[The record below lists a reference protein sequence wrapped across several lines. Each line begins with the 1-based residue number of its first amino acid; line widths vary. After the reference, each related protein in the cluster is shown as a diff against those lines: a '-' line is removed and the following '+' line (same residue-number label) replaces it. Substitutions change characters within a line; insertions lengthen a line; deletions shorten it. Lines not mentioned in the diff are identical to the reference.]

1 MAVERSNSRTVF
13 GKSVSYR
20 STDYRFTATLL
31 HRFTEIMVRFIVF
44 IFLIFA
50 IRLLLFYSQ
59 DHSFSD
65 NQESNLPIIS
75 EAKNKIISAFN
86 KGLPNEESTLL
97 LGIVYGEKGNFDREY
112 FEAMRRTGVIHVIAA
127 SGMNVTMT
135 AGVIFAVLAFLVKR
149 TKALVAASFA
159 ILLYA
164 ALANFEESIVRA
176 SIMAILAYGAGLF
189 GRQNTSL
196 LALFIAI
203 FLMVFYDPAILEKIG
218 FQLSVAA
225 TAGIILFDPIF
236 KKLSKGIFFEDFRTT
251 LSAQI
256 ATVPILLFYFSTYS
270 PISVIAN
277 LLILWTVPPI
287 MILGVLASILSMF
300 AQVLVAPLLW
310 LVFPL
315 LLYFKLII
323 LFLNKYALEFE
334 TQNLPI
340 ALTIGYYFVALA
352 AILWIYKRWRIR
364 I

>member
-1 MAVERSNSRTVF
+1 
-13 GKSVSYR
+13 
-20 STDYRFTATLL
+20 
-31 HRFTEIMVRFIVF
+31 MVRFI
-44 IFLIFA
+44 IFLSLNLA
-50 IRLLLFYSQ
+50 VRLSLFYSQ
-59 DHSFSD
+59 DHNFSD
-65 NQESNLPIIS
+65 SQPRFDRGQKSHLPIIS
-75 EAKNKIISAFN
+75 EAKDKIISTFN
-86 KGLPNEESTLL
+86 KGLPNEESALL
-97 LGIVYGEKGNFDREY
+97 LGIVYGEKGSFDRDY
-112 FEAMRRTGVIHVIAA
+112 FEAMRRTGVLHVIAA

-149 TKALVAASFA
+149 TYALVFASFA
-159 ILLYA
+159 ILIYT

-176 SIMAILAYGAGLF
+176 SIMAILAYSAGLL

-203 FLMVFYDPAILEKIG
+203 FLMVFYDPGILEKIG

-236 KKLSKGIFFEDFRTT
+236 KKLFRSIFFEDFRTT

-287 MILGVLASILSMF
+287 MILGILASILSLF
-300 AQVLVAPLLW
+300 TQVLAAPLLW
-310 LVFPL
+310 LALPL
-315 LLYFKLII
+315 LLYFKWIV
-323 LFLNKYALEFE
+323 LFLNKYAFELE

-340 ALTIGYYFVALA
+340 ALTLGYYFIVLA
-352 AILWIYKRWRIR
+352 AILWIYKKWGIR
-364 I
+364 V